1 MSDVSLVSA
10 LSNRMEFLS
19 ARQGVVTSNVANAN
33 TPGYIAKD
41 MTFNKL
47 TEPSDLKGA
56 PGKGESGQLT
66 NTHTKHMQGKG
77 GVLSGNLFEDDTHIR
92 HDGNSVKL
100 DEEMLKLN
108 EIQLNYG
115 SVVQLYQKQKQMQQ
129 MAVRSTN

>member
-10 LSNRMEFLS
+10 LSNRMDFLI

-33 TPGYIAKD
+33 TPGYIAGD

-47 TEPSDLKGA
+47 AERSGLEMASGRLSSTHQRHLQGIGGTTSGDLFK
-56 PGKGESGQLT
+56 
-66 NTHTKHMQGKG
+66 
-77 GVLSGNLFEDDTHIR
+77 DDTHIR

-108 EIQLNYG
+108 EIQLNYN

-129 MAVRSTN
+129 MAVRSGN

>member
-1 MSDVSLVSA
+1 MSDVSLVNA
-10 LSNRMEFLS
+10 LSNRMAFLT

-33 TPGYIAKD
+33 TPGYIAQD

-47 TEPSDLKGA
+47 AEPSDLKGA
-56 PGKGESGQLT
+56 PEQLT
-66 NTHTKHMQGKG
+66 NTHNMHLQGERT
-77 GVLSGNLFEDDTHIR
+77 VLSGNLLEEDAHLR